1 MNGDVQGLI
10 REASTLED
18 QENDSSSGKD
28 RFLVSHFYFS
38 SKDQTALLPLLE
50 VRYCLSSN
58 QSNALIL
65 FGIFAVLVG
74 PLFLEKINRR

>member
-28 RFLVSHFYFS
+28 RFLVSHFHFYWTRVRSLGMLVSDSLTDSLLFS
-38 SKDQTALLPLLE
+38 KLD
-50 VRYCLSSN
+50 
-58 QSNALIL
+58 
-65 FGIFAVLVG
+65 
-74 PLFLEKINRR
+74 

>member
-28 RFLVSHFYFS
+28 RFLVSHFHFS
-38 SKDQTALLPLLE
+38 SKDQTALLPLLDALPLLVQSIKCTDIFWYICCI
-50 VRYCLSSN
+50 VRTT
-58 QSNALIL
+58 L
-65 FGIFAVLVG
+65 F
-74 PLFLEKINRR
+74 EKVSPQ